1 MRCHVQKCDK
11 PLPRTAIFRRLM
23 RLAGDV
29 RKARQDRKL
38 LLGFNSRMLQDIGLV
53 KDEFSSSFA
62 LLDGSLSG
70 HRRRTGPAM
79 RFTLLTL
86 SVVIC
91 AMLLAVVT
99 PEPSRLDFM
108 RVTSCALFPEGATF
122 GGYRL
127 PPRNACRPR

>member
-11 PLPRTAIFRRLM
+11 PLPRTAILRRLM
-23 RLAGDV
+23 RSADDV

-53 KDEFSSSFA
+53 KDEFSSGFA

-70 HRRRTGPAM
+70 HRRRAGTAM
-79 RFTLLTL
+79 RVTLLTL
-86 SVVIC
+86 SIVIC
-91 AMLLAVVT
+91 ATLLAVVI
-99 PEPSRLDFM
+99 PEPSRLDFT
-108 RVTSCALFPEGATF
+108 RATSCALFPEGATF

-127 PPRNACRPR
+127 PPRSACRPR